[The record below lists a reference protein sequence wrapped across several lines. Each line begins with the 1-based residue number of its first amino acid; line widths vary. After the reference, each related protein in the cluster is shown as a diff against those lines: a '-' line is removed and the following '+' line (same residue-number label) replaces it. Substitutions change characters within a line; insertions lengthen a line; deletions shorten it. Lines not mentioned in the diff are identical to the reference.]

1 MEILVG
7 IFFIFLAIGAEI
19 WSRSIDKA
27 QEEQKE
33 KKRKIDERY
42 LKKERKKSARFW
54 KAVEKKDALKDRI
67 KSIGVH
73 IESELNKLADIELKN
88 IVKKKPLITDY
99 FEHRQLKRLKAIRG
113 LAQYEIIGHYGKPK
127 GKKEK
132 EGIARLLNEKKLHLS
147 ESLKEKTLKK
157 LDPYYTQKA
166 INFNIDIA
174 SMNSSST
181 SNADANGDNKRITEF
196 KSDLLTNNGAIRHF
210 YLVKIK
216 SNIDDKH
223 YIQIGTT
230 FNKDLVNLN
239 NDVTE
244 IVEVYRNVE
253 IESNLA
259 IALQYSLIMKYRP
272 DDYVAEDEFN
282 EFERFN
288 GFTEIVPMK
297 YKTSVCNDI
306 DNVADNY
313 KDVKIV
319 FKNLML
325 LKGLNNLSD

>member
-1 MEILVG
+1 M
-7 IFFIFLAIGAEI
+7 
-19 WSRSIDKA
+19 
-27 QEEQKE
+27 
-33 KKRKIDERY
+33 
-42 LKKERKKSARFW
+42 
-54 KAVEKKDALKDRI
+54 
-67 KSIGVH
+67 
-73 IESELNKLADIELKN
+73 
-88 IVKKKPLITDY
+88 
-99 FEHRQLKRLKAIRG
+99 
-113 LAQYEIIGHYGKPK
+113 
-127 GKKEK
+127 
-132 EGIARLLNEKKLHLS
+132 
-147 ESLKEKTLKK
+147 
-157 LDPYYTQKA
+157 
-166 INFNIDIA
+166 
-174 SMNSSST
+174 
-181 SNADANGDNKRITEF
+181 
-196 KSDLLTNNGAIRHF
+196 
-210 YLVKIK
+210 
-216 SNIDDKH
+216 
-223 YIQIGTT
+223 
-230 FNKDLVNLN
+230 VNLN

-325 LKGLNNLSD
+325 LKGPCFK